1 MTFFFFFFFLEQKPW
16 FWLVV
21 MKATVGLYCWKE
33 TPFRHLWLGRSLPQQ
48 PWGGQNRAPSAT
60 AGGIT
65 QAIAGWLMALMIAVT
80 NGAEV
85 IAAPIPDEMTP
96 VTFPVPLDMRI
107 MEIAE

>member
-1 MTFFFFFFFLEQKPW
+1 
-16 FWLVV
+16 
-21 MKATVGLYCWKE
+21 
-33 TPFRHLWLGRSLPQQ
+33 
-48 PWGGQNRAPSAT
+48 
-60 AGGIT
+60 
-65 QAIAGWLMALMIAVT
+65 MALMIAVT